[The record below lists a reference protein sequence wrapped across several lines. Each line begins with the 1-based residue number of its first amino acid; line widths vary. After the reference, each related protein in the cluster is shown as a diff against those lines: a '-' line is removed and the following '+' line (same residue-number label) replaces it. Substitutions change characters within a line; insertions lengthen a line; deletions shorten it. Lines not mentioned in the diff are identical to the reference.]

1 MPYLLPTNYT
11 KLTKDPTIQHNNTD
25 SSLLLINPQN
35 PDHIIFP
42 PGLNTSEHSKRVH
55 EANLCN
61 IGTQFTGTVPEPF
74 TKINALLK

>member
-1 MPYLLPTNYT
+1 MPYLHTNYT
-11 KLTKDPTIQHNNTD
+11 KFTKDPTIQYNNTD

-35 PDHIIFP
+35 PDHIIFQI
-42 PGLNTSEHSKRVH
+42 GLNTSEYSKQVH

-74 TKINALLK
+74 TK

>member
-1 MPYLLPTNYT
+1 MPYYLPTNYT
-11 KLTKDPTIQHNNTD
+11 KLKDTTIQYNNTD

-42 PGLNTSEHSKRVH
+42 FGLNTSEHSKRAH

-61 IGTQFTGTVPEPF
+61 TVTQFTNTIPEPF
-74 TKINALLK
+74 TKK